1 MRMQETVDVTCPIRS
16 SPIPS
21 LSLLLVFVT
30 SAPFLWN
37 VRRRKEE
44 GRGERGEGRGER
56 GERGEKEKEEVK
68 GEREGQYRIDT
79 DTYLSHSCF
88 LL

>member
-1 MRMQETVDVTCPIRS
+1 MMMMQETVDVTCPIRS

-44 GRGERGEGRGER
+44 GRGERVEGRRER
-56 GERGEKEKEEVK
+56 GEGGGRRRK
-68 GEREGQYRIDT
+68 RR
-79 DTYLSHSCF
+79 
-88 LL
+88 